1 MLNSEQARAEF
12 ERMVSRPEPLL
23 DLAHAALLIAAEN
36 DPQVDVGAELRR
48 IDGWADELKSRLDP
62 SWNNLQKLAR
72 LRRFLFEEL
81 GFAGDGKDYFSPS
94 NSLLHEVIQRRRGIP
109 LTLGILMMELG
120 WRIGMPFEG
129 VGFPGH
135 FLVRLAG
142 EPGDL
147 LLDPFQHGMS
157 VHEEDCRRMLSEITR
172 GTVEFTPRLIESVDK
187 RQMIVRLLHNLKS
200 SYVKRGEDEF
210 ALGAVERLLILDPDD
225 LTQVRDRGLLL
236 FRLQRYSP
244 ALEALRRYLAE
255 AGEADDRAA
264 IEQTVAALRQK
275 LETLN

>member
-1 MLNSEQARAEF
+1 MGKREQARAEF
-12 ERMVSRPEPLL
+12 ERMVRRPEASF

-36 DPQVDVGAELRR
+36 DPQVDVSAELQR
-48 IDGWADELKSRLDP
+48 IEGWASELKSRLDP

-72 LRRFLFEEL
+72 LRRFLFDEL

-94 NSLLHEVIQRRRGIP
+94 NSLLHEVIQRRKGIP

-120 WRIGMPFEG
+120 WRIGMPLEG

-147 LLDPFQHGMS
+147 LLDPFQHGAS
-157 VHEEDCRRMLSEITR
+157 VHEEDCRRMLAEATR
-172 GTVEFTPRLIESVDK
+172 GEVEFSPHLLDSVDK

-200 SYVKRGEDEF
+200 SYVRRGADAE
-210 ALGAVERLLILDPDD
+210 ALGAVERLLILEPND
-225 LTQVRDRGLLL
+225 LTQVRDQGLLM
-236 FRLQRYSP
+236 FRMQRFAH
-244 ALEALRRYLAE
+244 ALESLRRYLAE
-255 AGEADDRAA
+255 AGEASDRAD
-264 IEQTVAALRQK
+264 IEATVGVIQLK
-275 LETLN
+275 LSSMN

>member
-1 MLNSEQARAEF
+1 MVSREQARAEF
-12 ERMVSRPEPLL
+12 ERMVKRPEPLF
-23 DLAHAALLIAAEN
+23 DLARAALVIAAES
-36 DPQVDVGAELRR
+36 DPQVDVDAEIKR
-48 IDGWADELKSRLDP
+48 IDGWANELKSRLDP

-142 EPGDL
+142 EPKDL
-147 LLDPFQHGMS
+147 LLDPYRRGMS
-157 VHEEDCRRMLSEITR
+157 VHEEDCRSILREATGGTIEFDHGQLVSVGKLQMLT
-172 GTVEFTPRLIESVDK
+172 
-187 RQMIVRLLHNLKS
+187 RLLHNLKGA
-200 SYVKRGEDEF
+200 YLRGDDDQG
-210 ALGAVERLLILDPDD
+210 ALA
-225 LTQVRDRGLLL
+225 
-236 FRLQRYSP
+236 
-244 ALEALRRYLAE
+244 
-255 AGEADDRAA
+255 
-264 IEQTVAALRQK
+264 
-275 LETLN
+275 